1 MAKWSAIL
9 VILMVVIAALA
20 VEAKWSEK
28 DSSDDDQC
36 YRECIK
42 SCRKHDDGDCFEMC
56 RAMCPITAHHSSSRR
71 IPHGMESVEVG
82 GRRK

>member
-9 VILMVVIAALA
+9 VILMVVIVVVA

-28 DSSDDDQC
+28 DFSDPEC
-36 YRECIK
+36 YRKCIK
-42 SCRKHDDGDCFEMC
+42 SCRKHDGDCFEFC
-56 RAMCPITAHHSSSRR
+56 RVVCPNPRHSSSRR
-71 IPHGMESVEVG
+71 ISHGMESVEVL

>member
-28 DSSDDDQC
+28 DFIQC
-36 YRECIK
+36 F
-42 SCRKHDDGDCFEMC
+42 RKCSKNCKKHDGDCFEKC
-56 RAMCPITAHHSSSRR
+56 KIKCGGPNPPHSSSRR
-71 IPHGMESVEVG
+71 SSHGMDYVEVRG
-82 GRRK
+82 SRK